1 MRTLIQT
8 NTLKA
13 GLTETILIDEV
24 VNLRDK
30 EMWSENHLEPSNHKE
45 MWSENQKDGQEKQ
58 DT

>member
-13 GLTETILIDEV
+13 GLTESILIDEV

-30 EMWSENHLEPSNHKE
+30 EMWSENHLEVH
-45 MWSENQKDGQEKQ
+45 EKGWPRKAGYL
-58 DT
+58 T